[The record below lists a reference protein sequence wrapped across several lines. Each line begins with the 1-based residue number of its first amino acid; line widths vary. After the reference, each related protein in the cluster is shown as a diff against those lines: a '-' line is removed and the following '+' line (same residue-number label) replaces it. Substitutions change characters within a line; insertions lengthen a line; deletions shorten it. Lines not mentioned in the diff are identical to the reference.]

1 MKKKE
6 IRKMINEVETLNVV
20 VRNFASAKHIK
31 LFVESTKTGTT
42 RVIFVS
48 KTPKCQGKYNLVK
61 SSVKKAYRMIGE
73 EV

>member
-6 IRKMINEVETLNVV
+6 IRRMIEEVETLNVV
-20 VRNFASAKHIK
+20 VRNFDIAKHIK
-31 LFVESTKTGTT
+31 LFVESIKTGTT